1 MPARSTTLPRSEPAK
16 VRTLTLLKM
25 KRAGERIACVT
36 AYDYAAALAAE
47 AAGIDV
53 LLVGDSLG
61 MVVLGYESTL
71 PVTVDDMAH
80 HARAVKRGLKRALL
94 VVDMPFMSYQEG
106 PELALNH
113 AGQLMKSAGAEAV
126 KMEGGAELAPTVK
139 RLLRAGIPVMGHLGL
154 TPQSVH
160 ALGGYRIQAREKAAA
175 AKLLADAKALEKAG
189 AFAVVLEGV
198 PSALARR
205 VSRALKAP
213 TIGIG
218 AGAACDGQ
226 VQVWQDL
233 MAELPGKAPRHAKAY
248 AQGWDA
254 RVAAL
259 RRYRDEVRGG
269 QFPGPAQTPA

>member
-1 MPARSTTLPRSEPAK
+1 
-16 VRTLTLLKM
+16 M
-25 KRAGERIACVT
+25 KQAGERISCVT

-53 LLVGDSLG
+53 VLVGDSLG

-80 HARAVKRGLKRALL
+80 HAKAVKRGLKRALL

-113 AGQLMKSAGAEAV
+113 AGHLMKSAGAEAV
-126 KMEGGAELAPTVK
+126 KLEGGAELAPSV
-139 RLLRAGIPVMGHLGL
+139 RLLLRAGIPVIGHLGL

-189 AFAVVLEGV
+189 AFAIVLEGV
-198 PSALARR
+198 PSALAKR
-205 VSRALKAP
+205 VSRALRVP

-233 MAELPGKAPRHAKAY
+233 MAELPGQAPRHAKAY
-248 AQGWDA
+248 AQAWDA